1 MSVEQKRNS
10 TIRVNNLTLAYEEY
24 SVLEN
29 VSFDVEK
36 GKCLFV
42 MGGSGCGKVL
52 YSNQWLVFLNLLQ
65 EMCS

>member
-1 MSVEQKRNS
+1 MNVEQKRNS

-36 GKCLFV
+36 GKCL
-42 MGGSGCGKVL
+42 L
-52 YSNQWLVFLNLLQ
+52 
-65 EMCS
+65 